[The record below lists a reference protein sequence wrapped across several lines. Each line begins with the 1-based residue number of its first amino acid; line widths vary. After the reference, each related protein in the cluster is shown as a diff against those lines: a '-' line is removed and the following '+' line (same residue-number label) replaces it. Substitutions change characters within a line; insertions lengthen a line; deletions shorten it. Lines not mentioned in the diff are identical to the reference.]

1 MTNIEMAIL
10 IALLLNLTLTAVIKF
25 SHKLLHF
32 FNDRVVIGILA
43 NEFYFTP
50 SIHYSFYSHS
60 LYIQFFILD
69 VTVYFGKPTQTNQK
83 ELSPKAQKALD
94 EFFKQLEKEGEEDE
108 ASD

>member
-32 FNDRVVIGILA
+32 FNDRVVIGVFA

-69 VTVYFGKPTQTNQK
+69 VTVYFGNPTQTIQK
-83 ELSPKAQKALD
+83 EISPKAQKALD
-94 EFFKQLEKEGEEDE
+94 EFFNTLEDE
-108 ASD
+108 NDE

>member
-10 IALLLNLTLTAVIKF
+10 IALLLNLTLTALIKI

-32 FNDRVVIGILA
+32 FNDRVVIGVFA

-69 VTVYFGKPTQTNQK
+69 VTVYFGKPTQNDQK
-83 ELSPKAQKALD
+83 ELSPEVQKALD
-94 EFFKQLEKEGEEDE
+94 EFLNTLDKNGGEEE
-108 ASD
+108 

>member
-25 SHKLLHF
+25 THKLLHF
-32 FNDRVVIGILA
+32 FDDRVVIGVLA

-60 LYIQFFILD
+60 LYLQFFILD

-83 ELSPKAQKALD
+83 ELSPKTQKALD
-94 EFFKQLEKEGEEDE
+94 EFFKQLEKEGDEDDE
-108 ASD
+108 